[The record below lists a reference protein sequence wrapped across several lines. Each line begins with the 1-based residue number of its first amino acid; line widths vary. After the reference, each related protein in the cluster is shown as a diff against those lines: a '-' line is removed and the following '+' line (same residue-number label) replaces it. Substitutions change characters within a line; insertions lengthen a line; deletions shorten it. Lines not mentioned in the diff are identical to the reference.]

1 MIFVNDGAGGYWW
14 LEHAT
19 WNGLAAG
26 DLVFPAFLWIM
37 GVCIP
42 LSVKSAFAKG
52 VPRWKIVL
60 QIIRVSILI
69 ILLKIELKYLILI
82 HNIKL
87 NNKFIWSATVSNLPI
102 EYHFNNVC
110 NHWICIYKC
119 GNRKLKKCISVVTLL
134 LTYVTYSHIIIKI
147 LPKISIIW
155 EKTQ

>member
-52 VPRWKIVL
+52 VPRWKIVFH
-60 QIIRVSILI
+60 IIRVSRIP
-69 ILLKIELKYLILI
+69 KRSDFLKY
-82 HNIKL
+82 
-87 NNKFIWSATVSNLPI
+87 
-102 EYHFNNVC
+102 YD
-110 NHWICIYKC
+110 
-119 GNRKLKKCISVVTLL
+119 G
-134 LTYVTYSHIIIKI
+134 
-147 LPKISIIW
+147 
-155 EKTQ
+155 

>member
-1 MIFVNDGAGGYWW
+1 MAIVFMIFVNDGAGGYWW

-69 ILLKIELKYLILI
+69 MVLKIGLKYLVLI
-82 HNIKL
+82 
-87 NNKFIWSATVSNLPI
+87 NKKKQLHAVSLTLQGSQRELSVKTLRFPLSA
-102 EYHFNNVC
+102 EF
-110 NHWICIYKC
+110 
-119 GNRKLKKCISVVTLL
+119 
-134 LTYVTYSHIIIKI
+134 
-147 LPKISIIW
+147 
-155 EKTQ
+155 